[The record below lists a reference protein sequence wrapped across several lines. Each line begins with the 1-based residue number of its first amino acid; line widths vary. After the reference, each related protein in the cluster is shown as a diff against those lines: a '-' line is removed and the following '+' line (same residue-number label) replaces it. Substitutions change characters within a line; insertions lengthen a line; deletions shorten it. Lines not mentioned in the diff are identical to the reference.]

1 MPGDLEYNRQSLR
14 LFDHDYSEGGN
25 YFITI
30 CTENHI
36 FHFGAICENKMML
49 NEIGQIAKTEW
60 YKLPDRFS
68 QICLGPFCIMPNH
81 VHGIVQITGFS
92 PSAFPTPSFDRM
104 ISVGAGLA
112 PARVPGEFPLRAGA
126 SPAPTEESNQKKG
139 KKEKET
145 LGTIVGSY
153 KSLVMKAC
161 LAEHKAKFPFGSE
174 VPLLGKIWQRNYYE
188 HIIRTQQ
195 SYDAIALYI
204 MTNAQHWMKDK
215 FFKI

>member
-1 MPGDLEYNRQSLR
+1 
-14 LFDHDYSEGGN
+14 
-25 YFITI
+25 
-30 CTENHI
+30 
-36 FHFGAICENKMML
+36 ML